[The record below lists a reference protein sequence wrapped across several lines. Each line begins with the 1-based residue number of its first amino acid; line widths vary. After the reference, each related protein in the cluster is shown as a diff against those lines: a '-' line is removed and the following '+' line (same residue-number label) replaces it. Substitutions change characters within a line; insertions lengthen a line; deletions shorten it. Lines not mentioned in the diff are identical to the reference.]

1 MTEPFAT
8 VATLTGSFSNIVVLL
23 LISNQIH
30 LVVGQLK
37 RQVSF
42 CFVGFEMLE
51 KMHSLDK
58 CFAAL
63 ETLVAVLTLNSHV
76 AVAICM
82 LGQGLPI

>member
-8 VATLTGSFSNIVVLL
+8 VATLTGSFSNVVVLP

-30 LVVGQLK
+30 LVAGQLK
-37 RQVSF
+37 RQVSCF
-42 CFVGFEMLE
+42 FVGFEMLE
-51 KMHSLDK
+51 KMRSLDK

-63 ETLVAVLTLNSHV
+63 ETLMAVLTLNSHV
-76 AVAICM
+76 AVAVCT